1 MLVFT
6 ACLLLFSLPFVAFAC
21 LRKRP
26 TVTING
32 REWVRIGGWRWYAA
46 DSGNAA
52 AHEMVNGNAKCEQV
66 WDFVCARKKLGL
78 PPDTGVWRG

>member
-26 TVTING
+26 TVARLVGSCHNLHRG
-32 REWVRIGGWRWYAA
+32 ASPVRLQSYG
-46 DSGNAA
+46 SG
-52 AHEMVNGNAKCEQV
+52 EV
-66 WDFVCARKKLGL
+66 
-78 PPDTGVWRG
+78 